1 MTNPNNLV
9 GKYNTML
16 KENKTISTSFL
27 VKQLP
32 TATLFVDM
40 KLNIVYAS
48 DKLTSLFCDDRIN
61 IAGQSLFTIF
71 PELNLKWKD
80 VLTECL
86 KGTSNSMGI
95 HSAIDLSGNEKF
107 YEWSNATWYDSD
119 ENIIGAIIQL
129 NNVSS
134 AIESD
139 IELEKAKILLKQ
151 QSELSKIGIWEYDLQ
166 KSTVSWCPMTKKIH
180 EVALDYKPNI
190 DTAIDYYKE
199 GHSRNAISM
208 AIFEATDKG
217 KPWSLK
223 LQIITAKGNEKWI
236 MAAGKPIFE
245 KGKIARIMGTFQ
257 DINEQVISETKT
269 KGDAKLLKTLIDN
282 LPLNVFI
289 KDRDSKKTLVNKS
302 ECEYLGVTDA
312 NELLGKTDFDLY
324 PFETAKLSRD
334 EDLKVMETLKPI
346 LGQESVSIKNDGTE
360 TSFLSSKI
368 PLLDEKGH
376 ATGLVGISL
385 DITNLKQKEQELRNL
400 INVTSLQNKKLI
412 NFAHIVSHNLRSHS
426 ANFSMLLDFLVNEKN
441 EEEKD
446 KIVNM
451 LTQASDNLLE
461 TLENLNEVVTLS
473 TNTQAKK
480 ESVNLKSKI
489 ANIQGDLSNLTDTN
503 KLIIINDVS
512 KDINIQIVPAYL
524 DSILMNFITN
534 GVKYKHPDRE
544 PILKFSTEK
553 KGEYT
558 LLNIEDNGLGIDLE
572 KYGSKLFGMYKTF
585 HTNKDSRGIGLYITK
600 NQVEAM
606 RGKIEVE
613 SKLGEGT
620 KFKVFFK

>member
-1 MTNPNNLV
+1 
-9 GKYNTML
+9 ML
-16 KENKTISTSFL
+16 KDNKTISTSFL

-95 HSAIDLSGNEKF
+95 QSAIDLSGNEKF
-107 YEWSNATWYDSD
+107 YDWSNATWYDSD

-190 DTAIDYYKE
+190 DTAIEYYKE

-245 KGKIARIMGTFQ
+245 KGKIARIMGIFQ

-368 PLLDEKGH
+368 PLLDEKGN

-385 DITNLKQKEQELRNL
+385 DITNLKHKEQELRKL

-480 ESVNLKSKI
+480 ESVKLRSKI

-534 GVKYKHPDRE
+534 GVKYKHPNRE
-544 PILKFSTEK
+544 PIIKFSTEK
-553 KGEYT
+553 KGAYT

-572 KYGSKLFGMYKTF
+572 KYGRKLFGMYKTF

>member
-1 MTNPNNLV
+1 
-9 GKYNTML
+9 ML
-16 KENKTISTSFL
+16 KDNKTISTSFL

-95 HSAIDLSGNEKF
+95 QSAIDLSGNEKF
-107 YEWSNATWYDSD
+107 YDWSNATWYDSD

-190 DTAIDYYKE
+190 DTAIEYYKE

-245 KGKIARIMGTFQ
+245 KGKIARIMGIFQ

-368 PLLDEKGH
+368 PLLDEKGN

-385 DITNLKQKEQELRNL
+385 DITNLKHKEQELRKL

-480 ESVNLKSKI
+480 ESVKLRSKI
-489 ANIQGDLSNLTDTN
+489 AKIQGDLSNLTDTN

-534 GVKYKHPDRE
+534 GVKYKHPNRE
-544 PILKFSTEK
+544 PIIKFSTEK
-553 KGEYT
+553 KGAYT

-572 KYGSKLFGMYKTF
+572 KYGRKLFGMYKTF

>member
-1 MTNPNNLV
+1 
-9 GKYNTML
+9 
-16 KENKTISTSFL
+16 
-27 VKQLP
+27 
-32 TATLFVDM
+32 
-40 KLNIVYAS
+40 
-48 DKLTSLFCDDRIN
+48 
-61 IAGQSLFTIF
+61 
-71 PELNLKWKD
+71 
-80 VLTECL
+80 
-86 KGTSNSMGI
+86 
-95 HSAIDLSGNEKF
+95 
-107 YEWSNATWYDSD
+107 
-119 ENIIGAIIQL
+119 
-129 NNVSS
+129 
-134 AIESD
+134 
-139 IELEKAKILLKQ
+139 
-151 QSELSKIGIWEYDLQ
+151 
-166 KSTVSWCPMTKKIH
+166 
-180 EVALDYKPNI
+180 
-190 DTAIDYYKE
+190 
-199 GHSRNAISM
+199 
-208 AIFEATDKG
+208 
-217 KPWSLK
+217 
-223 LQIITAKGNEKWI
+223 
-236 MAAGKPIFE
+236 
-245 KGKIARIMGTFQ
+245 MGTFQ

-289 KDRDSKKTLVNKS
+289 KDRDSKKILVNKS
-302 ECEYLGVTDA
+302 EREYLGVTDA
-312 NELLGKTDFDLY
+312 DELLGKTDFDLY

-334 EDLKVMETLKPI
+334 EDLKVMETLKPV
-346 LGQESVSIKNDGTE
+346 LSQESISIKHDGTE

-376 ATGLVGISL
+376 AIGLVGFSL

-412 NFAHIVSHNLRSHS
+412 HFAHIVSHNLRSHS
-426 ANFSMLLDFLVNEKN
+426 ANFSMLLDFLVNEIN

-446 KIVNM
+446 KILDM

-461 TLENLNEVVTLS
+461 TLENLNEVVTLN

-480 ESVNLKSKI
+480 ESVNLRSKI
-489 ANIQGDLSNLTDTN
+489 ANIQEDLSNLTDTN
-503 KLIIINDVS
+503 KLNIINDVS

-524 DSILMNFITN
+524 DSILMNFVTN

-585 HTNKDSRGIGLYITK
+585 HTNKDSKGIGLYITK

-606 RGKIEVE
+606 GGKIEVE
-613 SKLGEGT
+613 SKLGKGT

>member
-1 MTNPNNLV
+1 
-9 GKYNTML
+9 ML
-16 KENKTISTSFL
+16 KDNKTISTSFL

-95 HSAIDLSGNEKF
+95 QSAIDLSGNEKF

-180 EVALDYKPNI
+180 EVALDYEPNI
-190 DTAIDYYKE
+190 DTAIEYYKE

-245 KGKIARIMGTFQ
+245 KGKIARIMGIFQ

-368 PLLDEKGH
+368 PLLDEKGN

-385 DITNLKQKEQELRNL
+385 DITNLKHKEQELRKL

-480 ESVNLKSKI
+480 ESVKLRSKI

-544 PILKFSTEK
+544 PIIKFSTEK

-572 KYGSKLFGMYKTF
+572 KYGRKLFGMYKTF

>member
-1 MTNPNNLV
+1 
-9 GKYNTML
+9 ML
-16 KENKTISTSFL
+16 KDNKTISTSFL

-95 HSAIDLSGNEKF
+95 QSAIDLSGNEKF
-107 YEWSNATWYDSD
+107 YDWSNATWYDSD

-190 DTAIDYYKE
+190 DTAIEYYKE

-245 KGKIARIMGTFQ
+245 KGKIARIMGIFQ

-368 PLLDEKGH
+368 PLLDEKGN

-385 DITNLKQKEQELRNL
+385 DITNLKHKEQELRKL

-480 ESVNLKSKI
+480 ESVKLRSKI

-544 PILKFSTEK
+544 PIIKFSTEK

-572 KYGSKLFGMYKTF
+572 KYGRKLFGMYKTF

>member
-1 MTNPNNLV
+1 
-9 GKYNTML
+9 ML
-16 KENKTISTSFL
+16 KEKKTISTSFL

-48 DKLTSLFCDDRIN
+48 DKLTSLFCDNRIN
-61 IAGQSLFTIF
+61 FVGQSLFTLF
-71 PELNLKWKD
+71 PQLNLKWKD
-80 VLTECL
+80 VLIECL
-86 KGTSNSMGI
+86 KGTSNYMGI
-95 HSAIDLSGNEKF
+95 QGFKDLSGNEKF
-107 YEWSNATWYDSD
+107 HEWSNATWYDSE
-119 ENIIGAIIQL
+119 ENIIGAIIQI
-129 NNVSS
+129 NDVSS

-139 IELEKAKILLKQ
+139 MALEKANILLKQ
-151 QSELSKIGIWEYDLQ
+151 QSELSKIGVWEYDLQ
-166 KSTVSWCPMTKKIH
+166 NSTVSWCPMTKTIH
-180 EVALDYKPNI
+180 EVPLDYEPTI
-190 DTAIDYYKE
+190 DTAIQYYKE
-199 GHSRNAISM
+199 GHSRNTISM
-208 AIFEATDKG
+208 AVFEATDKG
-217 KPWSLK
+217 IPWSLK

-245 KGKIARIMGTFQ
+245 KGKIARVMGTFQ
-257 DINEQVISETKT
+257 DINEQVLSETKT

-289 KDRDSKKTLVNKS
+289 KDRDSKKILVNKS

-312 NELLGKTDFDLY
+312 NELLDKTDFDLY

-346 LGQESVSIKNDGTE
+346 LGQESISIKNDGTE
-360 TSFLSSKI
+360 TAFLSSKI
-368 PLLDEKGH
+368 PLLDENGC

-385 DITNLKQKEQELRNL
+385 DITNLKQKEQELRSL

-441 EEEKD
+441 EKEKD
-446 KIVNM
+446 KIVDM
-451 LTQASDNLLE
+451 LTQASNNLLK

-480 ESVNLKSKI
+480 ESVNLRSKI
-489 ANIQGDLSNLTDTN
+489 GSIQENLSNLIATN
-503 KLIIINDVS
+503 KLNIINDVS
-512 KDINIQIVPAYL
+512 KDIHIQIVPAYL

-544 PILKFSTEK
+544 PILKFNTEK

-585 HTNKDSRGIGLYITK
+585 HTNKDSRGMGLYITK